1 MKCMQINN
9 LITVEVF
16 YANAEKQFLQEV
28 EIPKNAK
35 AIDAIQRSTVLQQF
49 PEIDLTKNQI
59 GIFSKKINLDT
70 ELIIGDR
77 IEIYRP
83 LLIDPKEARKNRAQ
97 KAADK

>member
-1 MKCMQINN
+1 MQANN
-9 LITVEVF
+9 LIKVEVF

-28 EIPKNAK
+28 EILQGAK
-35 AIDAIQRSTVLQQF
+35 AIEAIQQSTVLQQF

-70 ELIIGDR
+70 ELKAGDR

-83 LLIDPKEARKNRAQ
+83 LLIDPKEARKNRAR
-97 KAADK
+97 KVAGK